1 MKRPTDSRQA
11 ELPLSSI
18 RPHVLFP
25 GRTTLYIHE
34 VARALSCDERH
45 VVALIEEYEDTGG
58 QSGLKGFS
66 IASGLRSAGVAR
78 GNKTPRNCWRVAVSD
93 FDAFLQTKA
102 KPQTL

>member
-1 MKRPTDSRQA
+1 MKRAATSAAQD

-45 VVALIEEYEDTGG
+45 VIALIEEYEDTGG
-58 QSGLKGFS
+58 ASGLKGFS
-66 IASGLRSAGVAR
+66 IASGLASAGVAK
-78 GNKTPRNCWRVAVSD
+78 GNKTPRACWRVAVSD
-93 FDAFLQTKA
+93 FDAYLNAKA
-102 KPQTL
+102 R